1 MKSFLLAY
9 LFQQRRMGLAFAA
22 AVLIFASA
30 FALYHLPLAA
40 VMYPTLICAV
50 LGGLFAVQDFR
61 RCYQRHQE
69 LQRLREGIAD
79 YADPLPGS
87 DWIEV
92 KDYQQLVALLQE
104 EYARQERQMNGRYD
118 DMIRYYTLWAHQIKT
133 PIASMKLQLQNMD
146 DERSRRLSLEVRH
159 IEQYVDMVLAFL
171 RLGSDSTDYVFREV
185 ELESLVRTCIRRFS
199 GDFIQKKL
207 RVEVQPMHA
216 KLVTDEKWLSFVI
229 EQLLSN
235 AIKYT
240 NDGGVSVFLEQP
252 LTLCIRDTGIGIARE
267 DLPRLC
273 QNGFTGL
280 NGRAEE
286 KASGL
291 GLHLCLQVCKA
302 LGYTLAIESEI
313 DKGTC
318 VRIGLNRQ
326 ACQYE

>member
-1 MKSFLLAY
+1 MDGFLRAY
-9 LFQQRRMGLAFAA
+9 LYQRRRVLLGFAA
-22 AVLIFASA
+22 AVLIFGGA
-30 FALYHLPLAA
+30 FLLYHLPLMA
-40 VMYPTLICAV
+40 VGYPAMICVV
-50 LGGLFAVQDFR
+50 LGGIVMMMDIR
-61 RCYQRHQE
+61 RCHQRHQVLE
-69 LQRLREGIAD
+69 RLKASVD
-79 YADPLPGS
+79 VDTLPPS
-87 DWIEV
+87 DLIEV
-92 KDYQQLVALLQE
+92 RDYQQLVSLLQE
-104 EYARQERQMNGRYD
+104 ERSQQEAELAARYQ

-146 DERSRRLSLEVRH
+146 DERSRRLSSEVRH

-185 ELESLVRTCIRRFS
+185 ELDRLVRACVKRFS

-207 RVEVQPMHA
+207 RVEVTPTNQ
-216 KLVTDEKWLSFVI
+216 KIVTDEKWLSFVI

-240 NDGGVSVFLEQP
+240 PKGSVSVYMEEP
-252 LTLCIRDTGIGIARE
+252 STLCIRDTGIGIAKE

-273 QNGFTGL
+273 QRGFTGL

-291 GLHLCLQVCKA
+291 GLHLCREVCAA
-302 LGYTLAIESEI
+302 LGYALSIESEM

-318 VRIGLNRQ
+318 VKICLRKQARI
-326 ACQYE
+326 YE